1 MADLIVL
8 VGISGSGKS
17 TAAQLYKEKSSNTLI
32 VSTDALRKELLGSEE
47 DQTNGNLIFKAAYD
61 LTRKYLVS
69 GHNVIF
75 DATNLTA
82 RARKQLLRECG
93 EYAEKRICRVYTC
106 SVDEAMEHQKNR
118 VRQVPREVVEAQ
130 YKKFIMPSASE
141 GWDSIDIM
149 F

>member
-17 TAAQLYKEKSSNTLI
+17 TAAQLYKEKFPNILV

-47 DQTNGNLIFKAAYD
+47 DQTNGNLIFKTAYD
-61 LTRKYLVS
+61 LTHKYLVS
-69 GHNVIF
+69 GHNVVF

-93 EYAEKRICRVYTC
+93 EYAEQRICHVYTC

-130 YKKFIMPSASE
+130 YKKFTMPSASE
-141 GWDSIDIM
+141 GWDRIDIL